1 MSGGNSTNSPPRR
14 SAGISISQDWPRA
27 VFASIVV
34 LMAAGFWFAARWIDR
49 STQNLDFAAI
59 SYLGWPIAIGSAL
72 AGYYGLKSSPRS
84 IKVLLS
90 ALCGLAAAI
99 GLAGFL
105 VLSNCFICTVPGITP
120 SRFLISN
127 VFRDDPDHKID
138 TTQQPQELLLNW
150 NFDPA
155 EIYDPASLALIQTLF
170 QAAWL
175 VLIVGSMSSLGAWA
189 AIISDR
195 DAPPASV
202 PVESQAGRRRW
213 RTPVAVLAGA
223 VAASLLVGTGLI
235 GWRLLSPSVI
245 PPPRKDL
252 PEIARSA
259 GKEQVA
265 HNENV
270 AHADRGIDLKLT
282 EQFSAGRKWAV
293 LIGVDE
299 YLDPEFPKLRYCVND
314 AKLMAAQLSERC
326 GYDPERI
333 LLMTDDQEKLYQR
346 PLLINLEEQVR
357 GWLSKCESEDTVLVF
372 FAGHG
377 MLDHGNGYLVPQDCR
392 KKNAALT
399 AWATDE
405 LRKLLHSCAATQK
418 ILILDCCHSGG
429 NERSADDTAVG
440 PSSQKLGES
449 FARAKGLITLA
460 SCQTDE
466 TSKEW
471 DAKHH
476 GLFTYILAQGLAGAA
491 DFDHNG
497 IVDSDE
503 IYRYTVDHVPLTA
516 QHELNTTRQTPVRLI
531 GEDVVGVFALSHV
544 SPTDAAH
551 GK

>member
-1 MSGGNSTNSPPRR
+1 MSGGNSTHSPAQR
-14 SAGISISQDWPRA
+14 SVRISISQYWSYA
-27 VFASIVV
+27 AFLGIVM
-34 LMAAGFWFAARWIDR
+34 LMATGFWFAARWIDR
-49 STQNLDFAAI
+49 STQNLDFAAV
-59 SYLGWPIAIGSAL
+59 SYCGWPLAMGAAV
-72 AGYYGLKSSPRS
+72 AGYYGLKNSPRP

-90 ALCGLAAAI
+90 GCCGLAAAM

-105 VLSNCFICTVPGITP
+105 TLSNCFICTVPGMNP

-127 VFRDDPDHKID
+127 IFRDDPDHKID
-138 TTQQPQELLLNW
+138 ATQRPQELLLNW

-155 EIYDPASLALIQTLF
+155 EIYDPASLALIQTSF
-170 QAAWL
+170 QVAWI
-175 VLIVGSMSSLGAWA
+175 VLIFGSMSSLGAWA
-189 AIISDR
+189 AIISDYGPQ
-195 DAPPASV
+195 AVNVPGAS
-202 PVESQAGRRRW
+202 EAGRRRW

-223 VAASLLVGTGLI
+223 VAASLLVGSGLI
-235 GWRLLSPSVI
+235 GWRFLSPSAI
-245 PPPRKDL
+245 PQTQKNRPV
-252 PEIARSA
+252 ASRSA
-259 GKEQVA
+259 G
-265 HNENV
+265 NENV
-270 AHADRGIDLKLT
+270 AHPDRGIDLKLS
-282 EQFSAGRKWAV
+282 EQFNAGRKWAV

-299 YLDPEFPKLRYCVND
+299 YLDPEFPKLRFCVND
-314 AKLMAAQLSERC
+314 AKLMATQLSERC

-357 GWLSKCESEDTVLVF
+357 GWLSKCEPADTVLVF

-392 KKNAALT
+392 KKNAALS

-429 NERSADDTAVG
+429 NERSADDAAVG
-440 PSSQKLGES
+440 PSSQELGES

-471 DAKHH
+471 GAKHH
-476 GLFTYILAQGLAGAA
+476 GLFTYVLAQGLAGAA

-503 IYRYTVDHVPLTA
+503 IYRYTVDHVPLMA
-516 QHELNTTRQTPVRLI
+516 QYELNTTRQTPVRLI

-544 SPTDAAH
+544 SLQR
-551 GK
+551 